1 MNPLKT
7 TVLFVILL
15 ISQNSTAAGAHGDG
29 IPTVV
34 FWQAANLI
42 LIAAGLYFF
51 VGKKAVG
58 FFLSKK
64 SEFII
69 NSEKSQKIREAAE
82 GKVKDIQDRLKK
94 LEATSAESIER
105 ARAESADLKKQLA
118 SEAAALAARIKSE
131 AVESGQIEIQK
142 AKRELQ
148 KGVALEAL
156 KMAQQVLGTDTTA
169 ADQQK
174 LQDQFSEKIEGVRL

>member
-1 MNPLKT
+1 MKITLS
-7 TVLFVILL
+7 LSIFF
-15 ISQNSTAAGAHGDG
+15 ISQISLAAGAHGEG

-34 FWQAANLI
+34 YWQAANLL

-51 VGKKAVG
+51 VGKKAVTY
-58 FFLSKK
+58 FTEKK

-118 SEAAALAARIKSE
+118 SEAATLAARIKSE

-142 AKRELQ
+142 ARRELQ